1 MKSLYPEVLTHST
14 LAMIL
19 RLLIVVPTYLT
30 FLFFIGPL
38 VGVGR
43 VASLEDGGVVLTREV
58 KGCKAY
64 FIA

>member
-1 MKSLYPEVLTHST
+1 MTMHLW
-14 LAMIL
+14 
-19 RLLIVVPTYLT
+19 LLIVVPTYLT
-30 FLFFIGPL
+30 FPFFIGPL

-43 VASLEDGGVVLTREV
+43 VVFLEGGGFVLTCEV